1 MRSFVYT
8 VKDELGLHARPA
20 GMLVRLV
27 QTLGDRV
34 RITKGDRSVE
44 GTRLLAL
51 MGLGIRY
58 RDTVTVEIEGA
69 SEETSETA
77 LREFFE
83 KNL

>member
-34 RITKGDRSVE
+34 RITKGDRAVE

-69 SEETSETA
+69 SEETSEAA

>member
-1 MRSFVYT
+1 MKEFKHVIQ
-8 VKDELGLHARPA
+8 DPMGLHARPA

-69 SEETSETA
+69 SEETSEAA

>member
-8 VKDELGLHARPA
+8 VKDAHGLHARPA
-20 GMLVRLV
+20 GMLVRFV
-27 QTLGDRV
+27 QSLGDEVSIVKGEQRV
-34 RITKGDRSVE
+34 G

-51 MGLGIRY
+51 MGLGIRCG
-58 RDTVTVEIEGA
+58 DTVTVEITGTNEEA
-69 SEETSETA
+69 SERS

>member
-27 QTLGDRV
+27 QTLGDEV
-34 RITKGDRSVE
+34 RITKGEQRVG

-51 MGLGIRY
+51 MGLGIRCG
-58 RDTVTVEIEGA
+58 DEVTVEIEGVN
-69 SEETSETA
+69 EETSERS